1 MKKSYY
7 IILTILLL
15 LCFGFGFWGY
25 SVNAENSTVEENKY
39 NYSFSEVVNYVNNIE
54 NYLAKAMISKSS
66 THSSET
72 LSKIWADSNLAI
84 VYFENIPFVDEGT
97 NKSIKFLNQ
106 VSDYAYTLSKKT
118 IKGEELSEEDFENL
132 KTLYNYC
139 TSLKDVL
146 NELSTELNNG
156 TISWEDLN
164 EQTDWVFVEE
174 DVTVFSS
181 IESNFDDYEGLIYD
195 GAYSDF
201 VTKSEKLGLTGDE
214 IDEET
219 AKTKI
224 EEFFADKEIQEITSN
239 GEVNGNEIEAYSFTL
254 KTNKIN
260 EIYVDISKKGGWFIN
275 VICDKEVG
283 EPSISEEEAVELG
296 KQYLDKMGY
305 LNMKETYYTITEN
318 IVTINYAYTQ
328 NDIIMYPDLVKVK
341 VALDDGEVLGME
353 ATGYLN
359 NHVDRA
365 NLTPG
370 ISIDEARENLN
381 KNLEIISEG
390 LAVIPKENTEEEVF
404 CYEFKGRVEGKEFLV
419 YINAD
424 TGEEE
429 EILVILETAE
439 GVLTI

>member
-118 IKGEELSEEDFENL
+118 INGEELSEEDFENL

-139 TSLKDVL
+139 TSLKDIL

-219 AKTKI
+219 AKSKV

-239 GEVNGNEIEAYSFTL
+239 GEVKGNEIDAYSFSL
-254 KTNKIN
+254 KTNKID

-275 VICDKEVG
+275 VICDKKVG
-283 EPSISEEEAVELG
+283 SSSLSEEEAVQRG
-296 KQYLDKMGY
+296 KEYLDKMGY